1 MESANNTNSNRI
13 KLSTSEVTTV
23 EIYFAHE
30 DPYCFDEDVTI
41 YAEFGNLPAVR
52 DVTWLRK
59 TDTGSHTID
68 TTLPKFTSTNT
79 MLMIEKCC
87 ESDIGTYFLVASTD
101 VLDICSNRIQLNPL
115 KVTVENTLYL
125 FPIPSKLR
133 EHTLN
138 WKLTYHE

>member
-1 MESANNTNSNRI
+1 MPNDCLR
-13 KLSTSEVTTV
+13 KLLPLFSIIFVLVCLEVTTV

-115 KVTVENTLYL
+115 KGRKRIILHKL
-125 FPIPSKLR
+125 FIFV
-133 EHTLN
+133 
-138 WKLTYHE
+138 